1 MTIFCNC
8 GSDNW
13 ETVVDRQLTH

>member
-1 MTIFCNC
+1 MSMKC
-8 GSDNW
+8 GSNNW